1 MENNIKKKF
10 FNLKIDLIK
19 ENKLNYGKT
28 ILGKKA
34 IGYKNNRFL
43 NTDIFI
49 KYKNKTDYYNKLRFK
64 NLNLNVSQKDK
75 NLAKKILFLYNV
87 KAYGT
92 KDNLLQD
99 VRLKNSIQRKKYYLN
114 LFKELKKGKETIY
127 NSSYYKEAK
136 RKLLN

>member
-75 NLAKKILFLYNV
+75 NLAKKNFIF
-87 KAYGT
+87 
-92 KDNLLQD
+92 
-99 VRLKNSIQRKKYYLN
+99 I
-114 LFKELKKGKETIY
+114 
-127 NSSYYKEAK
+127 
-136 RKLLN
+136 